1 VRGTYPIRA
10 KTIFSLRA
18 FILPFLYTMSY
29 FALFTPFLLFPPY
42 GILKKYAQTA
52 QTNNHAG
59 LRLVCTPH
67 KRAFQC
73 INPDFKWKG
82 KKRPSESGFQ
92 TACTGAAG

>member
-1 VRGTYPIRA
+1 MPV
-10 KTIFSLRA
+10 
-18 FILPFLYTMSY
+18 LYTMSY
-29 FALFTPFLLFPPY
+29 FALFTPFLFFPPY
-42 GILKKYAQTA
+42 GILKKPAQTA

-73 INPDFKWKG
+73 TNLDFKGKE

-92 TACTGAAG
+92 TACAGAAG